1 MSDTQRGI
9 IKSRVLYY
17 PESYSYSHSLEVL
30 LLYFAGETRH
40 ISITTT
46 MKVVEAQAAVL
57 SNYEV
62 LQHLTQQK
70 DRYKQRKRRGPPNL
84 ETVVRELI
92 QYLQSYP
99 NPLSQK
105 PSTYTPGCISQLLE
119 RLSPYELSK
128 GEVVMILNLRPAS
141 VAALNTVIEE
151 MSERFSDEQQEEMV
165 NIILEVLGQ
174 FEAAQPDANGNADE
188 AAES

>member
-1 MSDTQRGI
+1 
-9 IKSRVLYY
+9 
-17 PESYSYSHSLEVL
+17 
-30 LLYFAGETRH
+30 
-40 ISITTT
+40 
-46 MKVVEAQAAVL
+46 MKVLEAQAAVL
-57 SNYEV
+57 TNYEV

-70 DRYKQRKRRGPPNL
+70 ERYKQRKRRGPPNL

-92 QYLQSYP
+92 QYLESHP

-105 PSTYTPGCISQLLE
+105 PSTYTPDSIPRLLE

-151 MSERFSDEQQEEMV
+151 MAERFSDEQQEEMV
-165 NIILEVLGQ
+165 AIISDVLGQ
-174 FEAAQPDANGNADE
+174 FDAAQGNSNDDTGD
-188 AAES
+188 AAEANAS

>member
-1 MSDTQRGI
+1 
-9 IKSRVLYY
+9 
-17 PESYSYSHSLEVL
+17 
-30 LLYFAGETRH
+30 
-40 ISITTT
+40 
-46 MKVVEAQAAVL
+46 MKVIEAQNAVL
-57 SNYEV
+57 TNYEV
-62 LQHLTQQK
+62 LQHLSQQK
-70 DRYKQRKRRGPPNL
+70 NLYKLRKRRGPPNL

-105 PSTYTPGCISQLLE
+105 PSAYTPNCISQLLE

-151 MSERFSDEQQEEMV
+151 MAERFNDEQQEEMV

-174 FEAAQPDANGNADE
+174 FEASANANGNEDDAGEDTN
-188 AAES
+188 A

>member
-1 MSDTQRGI
+1 
-9 IKSRVLYY
+9 
-17 PESYSYSHSLEVL
+17 
-30 LLYFAGETRH
+30 
-40 ISITTT
+40 
-46 MKVVEAQAAVL
+46 MKVIEAQAAVL
-57 SNYEV
+57 TNYEV

-70 DRYKQRKRRGPPNL
+70 ERYKQRKRRGPPNL
-84 ETVVRELI
+84 ETVVREVRQASSRDENLPPSSHPLTHSFFQLI

-105 PSTYTPGCISQLLE
+105 PSTYAPDCISRLLE

-151 MSERFSDEQQEEMV
+151 MAERFSDEQQEEMV
-165 NIILEVLGQ
+165 AIISEVLGQ
-174 FEAAQPDANGNADE
+174 FDAAQGNANDTGDATE
-188 AAES
+188 ANAS

>member
-1 MSDTQRGI
+1 
-9 IKSRVLYY
+9 
-17 PESYSYSHSLEVL
+17 
-30 LLYFAGETRH
+30 
-40 ISITTT
+40 
-46 MKVVEAQAAVL
+46 MKVIEAQNAVL

-62 LQHLTQQK
+62 LQHLSQQK
-70 DRYKQRKRRGPPNL
+70 NLYKLRKRRGPPNL

-105 PSTYTPGCISQLLE
+105 PSAYTPNCISKLLE

-151 MSERFSDEQQEEMV
+151 MAERFNDEQQEEMV

-174 FEAAQPDANGNADE
+174 FEASANANGNADD
-188 AAES
+188 AAEDANA